1 MVRIYFS
8 KRKFESTKRLYDVLN
23 SIPGVGQNLI
33 LGIFRKLGIPYHSL
47 ISDLSYIQLQQAT
60 ESVADLC
67 TFEDLTRVQYRIL
80 KFHKNIG
87 TYRGLRIRQGLPRNG
102 QRTHSNAKNPRKL
115 RGRLF

>member
-1 MVRIYFS
+1 MFRIYFS
-8 KRKFESTKRLYDVLN
+8 KRKFESTRRLYNVLN
-23 SIPGVGQNLI
+23 SIPGVGQNFI
-33 LGIFRKLGIPYHSL
+33 LGLFRKLGIPYHAL
-47 ISDLSYIQLQQAT
+47 ISDLNPLELQEAT
-60 ESVADLC
+60 KSVANLC
-67 TFEDLTRVQYRIL
+67 TFEDLTRIQLRIL